1 MLHPTSYA
9 VSSLSTPTTSPAEQ
23 PTESPRPAA
32 RQPQDQAPIALT
44 VREAAGLLR
53 LDPRTI
59 RAMVLAGEL
68 EGNHRGHAIRVSHA
82 SVVEWLRGKRRVSR
96 STR

>member
-1 MLHPTSYA
+1 MQHPASFA
-9 VSSLSTPTTSPAEQ
+9 VPSLLSTATPASEHPIEPRSADGQ
-23 PTESPRPAA
+23 PRD
-32 RQPQDQAPIALT
+32 QPPIALT

-59 RAMVLAGEL
+59 RAMVLTGEL